1 MKKIIIVFIT
11 ILIVFFLMILL
22 IFNSNKKVFIN
33 NQNQV
38 EVLSKMYTE
47 FIFESSIKNSNILLD
62 DSTIKNIVTKEY
74 FDDSSIFKLRN
85 IEINRADSESN
96 YILSLKYNSEK
107 KIVELVLSDNFGN
120 MVKQKYILKI
130 KNGKINYE
138 KYGNGLIV
146 VS

>member
-11 ILIVFFLMILL
+11 ILIVFFLIILL

-85 IEINRADSESN
+85 IEI
-96 YILSLKYNSEK
+96 YCH
-107 KIVELVLSDNFGN
+107 
-120 MVKQKYILKI
+120 
-130 KNGKINYE
+130 
-138 KYGNGLIV
+138 
-146 VS
+146 

>member
-11 ILIVFFLMILL
+11 ILIVFFLIILL

-47 FIFESSIKNSNILLD
+47 FILESSIKNSNILLD
-62 DSTIKNIVTKEY
+62 DSTIKNLVTKEY

-107 KIVELVLSDNFGN
+107 KIVEVVLSDNFGN

-138 KYGNGLIV
+138 KYDNGLIV